1 MTPTARVSVNDERV
15 NLCGVV
21 AAVDSDATCNN
32 HALEL
37 EAALSIQALL
47 GFDESDARIIFVHLP
62 LLSACLMK
70 MTLSGTID
78 ASELGAAL
86 KAMGH
91 NVHED
96 EIQKMILQVSFVVE
110 YYCYQL
116 CSHQYQ

>member
-1 MTPTARVSVNDERV
+1 LQQSTAT
-15 NLCGVV
+15 LP
-21 AAVDSDATCNN
+21 ATNN
-32 HALEL
+32 ALEL
-37 EAALSIQALL
+37 EAALSNQTLL
-47 GFDESDARIIFVHLP
+47 GSDELDASIFVHLP

-96 EIQKMILQVSFVVE
+96 EIQKMILQVSIPVVE
-110 YYCYQL
+110 
-116 CSHQYQ
+116 